1 MFQCFIVDFVV
12 MWRVLVVREVVM
24 VFVGGV
30 DVYCWECFLQL
41 VGEVCENVDVFVYVQ
56 VFVRC
61 MKYVIIVNKIYCIQ
75 YIYIV

>member
-30 DVYCWECFLQL
+30 DVYCWEYFLQL
-41 VGEVCENVDVFVYVQ
+41 VGEVCENVYVFVYVQ

-75 YIYIV
+75 YICIV